1 MGNLSKEEK
10 RAMKKQ
16 WEEDQRE
23 EYLLSIEQVTELF
36 SYLEDELNKEPCNHS
51 LLKTENWLLNH
62 FEDEQRSS
70 ILHEIQEMGGYC
82 DCEVLMNCYE
92 DYEIE

>member
-1 MGNLSKEEK
+1 MVDLSKEEK

-16 WEEDQRE
+16 WKEDQQE
-23 EYLLSIEQVTELF
+23 EYLLSKEQVMELF
-36 SYLEDELNKEPCNHS
+36 TFLEEELDKDPCNNT
-51 LLKTENWLLNH
+51 LEKTEKWLHNH

-92 DYEIE
+92 DYDIE

>member
-1 MGNLSKEEK
+1 MVDLSKEEK

-16 WEEDQRE
+16 WKEDQQE
-23 EYLLSIEQVTELF
+23 EYLLSKEQVIELF
-36 SYLEDELNKEPCNHS
+36 TFLEEELDKDPCNHT
-51 LLKTENWLLNH
+51 LEKTEKWLLNH

-92 DYEIE
+92 DYDIE